1 MSINPA
7 MQGYRTLLGA
17 VMAALLLAPAAAR
30 AQVTLASPGPCPAPA
45 CAAPIESSQLQNLGT
60 LEDEI
65 KAYYQNGSYDI
76 ELSRIEADAARYIDK
91 RVAAGVKK
99 PALVLDID
107 DTALS
112 TVGYE
117 LKYDFGYDP
126 KTWNAYA
133 VSPGFPANAPILA
146 LAKHAQAAGVA
157 VFFVT
162 GRRQPQTALT
172 AKNLHAVGYT
182 YVQLY
187 LRPVSDKKPSVIPF
201 KSSTRAVIEHAGYDV
216 LETIGDQWSDLEG
229 GYADRAYKLPNPM
242 YFIP

>member
-1 MSINPA
+1 
-7 MQGYRTLLGA
+7 MQGYRPLLGA
-17 VMAALLLAPAAAR
+17 VLAALLLAPNAAQ
-30 AQVTLASPGPCPAPA
+30 AQVTVASPGPCSAPA
-45 CAAPIESSQLQNLGT
+45 CSAPIESSQLQNLGT

-65 KAYYQNGSYDI
+65 TAYYKNGSYDI

-146 LAKHAQAAGVA
+146 LAKHAQSEGVA
-157 VFFVT
+157 VFFIT
-162 GRRQPQTALT
+162 GRRQPQAALT

-182 YVQLY
+182 YAHLY

-201 KSSTRAVIEHAGYDV
+201 KSSARAVIERAGYDV

>member
-1 MSINPA
+1 MPMA
-7 MQGYRTLLGA
+7 TRTLAAAFL
-17 VMAALLLAPAAAR
+17 AALLLVPAAGN
-30 AQVTLASPGPCPAPA
+30 AQVTVPPASPGPCPAPA
-45 CAAPIESSQLQNLGT
+45 CTAPIESSQLQNLGQ

-65 KAYYQNGSYDI
+65 KAYYLNGSYDT
-76 ELSRIEADAARYIDK
+76 EVGRIEGDAGRYIDK

-117 LKYDFGYDP
+117 LKNDFGYDP

-133 VSPGFPANAPILA
+133 VSPGFPAIAATLA
-146 LAKHAQAAGVA
+146 LAKHAQSEGVT
-157 VFFVT
+157 VFFIT
-162 GRRQPQTALT
+162 GRRAPQATLT
-172 AKNLHAVGYT
+172 AKNLTTVGYT
-182 YVQLY
+182 YAHLY
-187 LRPVSDKKPSVIPF
+187 LRPVNDRKPSVVPF
-201 KSSTRAVIEHAGYDV
+201 KSTARATIEHAGYTV

-229 GYADRAYKLPNPM
+229 GHAERAYKLPNPM

>member
-1 MSINPA
+1 
-7 MQGYRTLLGA
+7 MQGFRALLGT
-17 VMAALLLAPAAAR
+17 VMAALLLAPVAAL
-30 AQVTLASPGPCPAPA
+30 AQVTVASPGPCPAPA
-45 CAAPIESSQLQNLGT
+45 CASPIESSQLQNLST

-76 ELSRIEADAARYIDK
+76 ELSGIEADAARYLDK

-117 LKYDFGYDP
+117 LKNDFGYDP

-146 LAKHAQAAGVA
+146 LAKHAQAEGIA
-157 VFFVT
+157 VFFIT
-162 GRRQPQTALT
+162 GRRQPQAALT
-172 AKNLHAVGYT
+172 AKNLAAVGFT
-182 YVQLY
+182 YAHLY

-201 KSSTRAVIEHAGYDV
+201 KSSARALIEHGGYDV